1 MNMRPWVLSLEP
13 QKKEKRKENKNF
25 TCEAIPSVQVSG
37 MPLGTLRGGSGE
49 LQAEGPLL
57 MVVWCL
63 GSGYSIL
70 SFDLPKST
78 MSL

>member
-1 MNMRPWVLSLEP
+1 MNIRPWVLSLEK

-25 TCEAIPSVQVSG
+25 TCKAIPRV
-37 MPLGTLRGGSGE
+37 LRGGSAE
-49 LQAEGPLL
+49 LQVEGPLL

-63 GSGYSIL
+63 GSGFSIL